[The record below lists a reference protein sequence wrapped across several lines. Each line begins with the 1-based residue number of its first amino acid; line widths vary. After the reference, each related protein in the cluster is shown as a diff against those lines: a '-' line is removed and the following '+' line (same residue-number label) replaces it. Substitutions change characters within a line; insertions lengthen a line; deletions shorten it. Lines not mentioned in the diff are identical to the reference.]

1 MIDPL
6 IALKEATEKSVTLD
20 DDPIMLARLI
30 QTCYTGDY
38 GSATFENILPVMVEN
53 ALFLARMRGVDHQE
67 CQDNEPSG
75 CVLHA
80 RMYALSD
87 KYDVSSVRPLAV
99 SKFQTRLTAED
110 VTSDEVLEATKIIY
124 NSTASHDDTLRK
136 HVVYYAQTNMLEIH
150 KKPAF
155 QELMAD
161 LDFAWDFGTRYSSR
175 AHFWCPRCTDWTK
188 ISVSCGCG
196 FHGLCGKSEA
206 CNNQD
211 WAVLKCAGCKKSGQ
225 LLRDQPN
232 EDTETPII
240 GMEGATKK
248 GSMLMSPPPT
258 PKKRKC

>member
-1 MIDPL
+1 
-6 IALKEATEKSVTLD
+6 VTLD
-20 DDPIMLARLI
+20 DDPIMLARLV
-30 QTCYTGDY
+30 QACYTGDY
-38 GSATFENILPVMVEN
+38 GSVAFENILPVMVEN
-53 ALFLARMRGVDHQE
+53 ALFLARMRGVDYQE
-67 CQDNEPSG
+67 WQDNEPSG

-87 KYDVSSVRPLAV
+87 KYDVSSVRSLAV
-99 SKFQTRLTAED
+99 SKFKTRLNTED
-110 VTSDEVLEATKIIY
+110 VTSDEVLEATKVIY

-150 KKPAF
+150 KKRAF

-161 LDFAWDFGTRYSSR
+161 LDFAWDFGTRYGSR
-175 AHFWCPRCTDWTK
+175 AHFWCPGCTGWTK
-188 ISVSCGCG
+188 ISANCGCG

-206 CNNQD
+206 CNKQD
-211 WAVLKCAGCKKSGQ
+211 WAVLKCAECKKSGQ

-232 EDTETPII
+232 EGTDTPII
-240 GMEGATKK
+240 GLEGATKK